1 MFTESLLSQLAS
13 ELDASER
20 TRQQIEHFSK
30 RFPGMSVEDGY
41 RIARKWVELQIAHA
55 GTG

>member
-41 RIARKWVELQIAHA
+41 RIARKWVEL
-55 GTG
+55 